1 MKIEFLDYTGKKTE
15 GKLTLKQVHANHP
28 YRHFKYG
35 KGLHLQIGK
44 QIPEKIANLLA
55 RSYKDQFK
63 IVEVDVDDLEVFKE
77 ELQAFLL
84 NYTTIDQA
92 ARAQATLEAISTYEV
107 IHKGKVSVPDAFA
120 DALEVLV
127 ESFSEELDE
136 KYIAQACAKYA
147 GGAIQ
152 DEPEKE
158 TPEARR
164 KKAKERARIAKGKA
178 KEG

>member
-35 KGLHLQIGK
+35 QGMHLQIGR
-44 QIPEKIANLLA
+44 QIPEKIATLLA

-63 IVEVDVDDLEVFKE
+63 IVEVDVADLEVFENK
-77 ELQAFLL
+77 LSDFMSSF
-84 NYTTIDQA
+84 TTLDQA
-92 ARAQATLEAISTYEV
+92 EKAKAILRVVSTYEV
-107 IHKGKVSVPDAFA
+107 VHKEKVSVPDAFA

-127 ESFSEELDE
+127 ESFSDELDE
-136 KYIAQACAKYA
+136 KYIAEACAKYTDSA
-147 GGAIQ
+147 EQA
-152 DEPEKE
+152 EPVKN
-158 TPEARR
+158 TPKARR
-164 KKAKERARIAKGKA
+164 RKAKEKA